1 MTLETDSGAAQ
12 DETPS
17 PGADEV
23 EDDAGTPPEEVDD
36 DADDDS
42 DETPSDDDGSE
53 GDDDDSADDE
63 EGEGDEDAGD
73 TFDREAF
80 LAKLTPAEKRA
91 FLKQENDAK
100 RFGRTAK
107 QAAILARE
115 VKALKANRPAE
126 KAPEEKPDPQV
137 EEIDRE
143 FKARVTEI
151 KPVYETWQAKYKEWE
166 EAAQEESR
174 LRARVEA
181 TQDEYEKGNLESR
194 LYSARALR
202 QSLHTESERLR
213 EKFQAIDGRI
223 KYLQAVR
230 PEVEAKSKEARER
243 QRQLEEEQA
252 QQVARF
258 PTKVTKFIDVEAK
271 TAGIPIPAAEKERV
285 AAFRR
290 AVMSLVGDQLIE
302 RYESGKPMASDP
314 LVRKFVAG
322 AIATQARIMG
332 IKPRGKA
339 SAAPAAQPQQV
350 RRVAPVAK
358 PASPASASGASPE
371 RNPDYQKWQA
381 EQAKREAAARRAGR
395 LAGLL

>member
-1 MTLETDSGAAQ
+1 MTLDTDSGAAQ
-12 DETPS
+12 DESPS
-17 PGADEV
+17 SGADEV

-42 DETPSDDDGSE
+42 DETPSDDDDSE

-63 EGEGDEDAGD
+63 GEDADEDAED

-137 EEIDRE
+137 EQIDQE
-143 FKARVTEI
+143 FRARVAEI
-151 KPVYETWQAKYKEWE
+151 KPIYETWQSKYKEWE

-202 QSLHTESERLR
+202 QSLHTESERLK

-223 KYLQAVR
+223 KYLQTVR
-230 PEVEAKSKEARER
+230 PQVEAKSKEARAR
-243 QRQLEEEQA
+243 QRQMEEEQA

-302 RYESGKPMASDP
+302 RYESGKPMASDA

-322 AIATQARIMG
+322 AIATQARILG

-339 SAAPAAQPQQV
+339 SSAPAAQPQQV

>member
-1 MTLETDSGAAQ
+1 MTLETDSGAP

-53 GDDDDSADDE
+53 GDDDDSTDDE
-63 EGEGDEDAGD
+63 EEEADEDAGE

-126 KAPEEKPDPQV
+126 KAPEEKPDPQI

-143 FKARVTEI
+143 FKAKVTEI

-202 QSLHTESERLR
+202 QALHTESERLR

-230 PEVEAKSKEARER
+230 PEVEAKSKEARAR

>member
-1 MTLETDSGAAQ
+1 MTLETDSGAP